1 LITTRG
7 SSCCQTPITQA
18 ERARIP
24 ELEFVSL
31 SIGEEDPPKEWQD
44 AFQYIP
50 ETDEERL
57 DRLLTVPDSAVSPP
71 QQAGPVLPTRKKRS
85 SEIIAQDNERL
96 KRSGQVVAQK
106 NKEIHKEDEVAQYF
120 LKVENFNTT
129 FEYRMAQVTE
139 LICHAKETEV
149 KLIIENTL
157 KLLSDSIFFNS
168 SLRQRRKLRSSVA
181 VGTSPR
187 DTVLQQQPQKPGR
200 LDKQSSKDMSNLK
213 SRVKLVI
220 RS

>member
-1 LITTRG
+1 MTTRG
-7 SSCCQTPITQA
+7 SSCCKTPISQA

-31 SIGEEDPPKEWQD
+31 SIGEEDPPKEWQE
-44 AFQYIP
+44 AFKYIP

-57 DRLLTVPDSAVSPP
+57 DRLLSVPASTVSPP
-71 QQAGPVLPTRKKRS
+71 QQQAGPVLPTRKKRS
-85 SEIIAQDNERL
+85 SEIVAQDSERL

-149 KLIIENTL
+149 KNGKKNT
-157 KLLSDSIFFNS
+157 F
-168 SLRQRRKLRSSVA
+168 
-181 VGTSPR
+181 
-187 DTVLQQQPQKPGR
+187 
-200 LDKQSSKDMSNLK
+200 
-213 SRVKLVI
+213 
-220 RS
+220 